1 MISYLPSRY
10 RLGHALS
17 LQVATPRYAGRQV
30 GFAHNPIAPIAKN
43 HTNLIDIPQTNYYQ
57 MILRII
63 WSNAQVIPLSGEWE
77 WWCYAPPFSY
87 IRGSGSHIS
96 LEKYSYCSIYVL

>member
-1 MISYLPSRY
+1 MPSASKWPPPAMR
-10 RLGHALS
+10 GAKSASHITQSHLS
-17 LQVATPRYAGRQV
+17 
-30 GFAHNPIAPIAKN
+30 AKN

-63 WSNAQVIPLSGEWE
+63 WSNAQVISLSRVGMVVLRTT
-77 WWCYAPPFSY
+77 FSY

-96 LEKYSYCSIYVL
+96 LEKYNYCSIYVL

>member
-1 MISYLPSRY
+1 MPSASKWPPPAMR
-10 RLGHALS
+10 GAKSASHITQSHLS
-17 LQVATPRYAGRQV
+17 
-30 GFAHNPIAPIAKN
+30 AKN

-63 WSNAQVIPLSGEWE
+63 CSNAQVIPLSGEWE

>member
-1 MISYLPSRY
+1 MPSASKWPPPAMR
-10 RLGHALS
+10 GAKSASHITQSHLS
-17 LQVATPRYAGRQV
+17 
-30 GFAHNPIAPIAKN
+30 AKN

-96 LEKYSYCSIYVL
+96 LEKYGYSLRYVL

>member
-1 MISYLPSRY
+1 M
-10 RLGHALS
+10 GHALS

-63 WSNAQVIPLSGEWE
+63 WSNAQVISLLGKGMVVLRTT
-77 WWCYAPPFSY
+77 FSY
-87 IRGSGSHIS
+87 IRGSGLHIS
-96 LEKYSYCSIYVL
+96 LEKYSCCSIYVL